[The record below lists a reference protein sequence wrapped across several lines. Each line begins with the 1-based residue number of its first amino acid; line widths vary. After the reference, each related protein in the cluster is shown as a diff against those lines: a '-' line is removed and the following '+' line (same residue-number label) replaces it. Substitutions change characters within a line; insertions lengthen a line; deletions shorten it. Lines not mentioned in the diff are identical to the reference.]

1 MQPRSPTPRARFA
14 YAETLWQ
21 AATDVRLRSSRGT
34 LTAHVTVAT
43 TDGTSHGIDTI
54 AVAGTFATCQR
65 VVDEDPDLVT
75 SIVLAVFI
83 VVSIAVLVR

>member
-1 MQPRSPTPRARFA
+1 MQTRPPTPRARFA

-21 AATDVRLRSSRGT
+21 AATDVRLRSSRGA

-43 TDGTSHGIDTI
+43 TDGPSRGIDTV

-65 VVDEDPDLVT
+65 VVDKDPDLLT
-75 SIVLAVFI
+75 RIVLAVFI
-83 VVSIAVLVR
+83 VVGIAVLVR